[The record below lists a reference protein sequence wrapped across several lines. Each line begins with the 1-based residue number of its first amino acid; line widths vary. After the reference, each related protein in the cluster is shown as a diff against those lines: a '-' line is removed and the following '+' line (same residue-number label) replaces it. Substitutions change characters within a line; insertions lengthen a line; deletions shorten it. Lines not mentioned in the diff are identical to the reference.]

1 MFAWKARSG
10 QLSVLVLGLLAV
22 SGVLS
27 EIVSLQRAVV
37 ENDGKYL

>member
-27 EIVSLQRAVV
+27 EIVSLQRVA